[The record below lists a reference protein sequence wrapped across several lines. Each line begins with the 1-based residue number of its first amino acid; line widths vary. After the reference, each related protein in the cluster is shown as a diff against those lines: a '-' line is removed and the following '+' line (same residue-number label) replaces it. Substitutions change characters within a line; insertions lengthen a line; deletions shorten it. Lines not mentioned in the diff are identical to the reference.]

1 MIQNNGPPPVDMA
14 LAAPVPPIPTDVDML
29 PNEDNHSDL
38 TVTISSAHTSSD
50 ESGGSVNGHNQNLHI
65 GMALGPEV
73 HVDPVAVLSASYRP
87 ETVHFDSLHV
97 AQNDIFLSKEGTS
110 AWTTHFKPDGSII
123 NTVNIPAQWADFFTA
138 KLLTPEDF
146 EWTKGLLQSKIWQIL
161 SEFEVNG
168 EGSARA
174 FVLPRVCP
182 SAESPVCT
190 LTVARE
196 EITQGFM
203 TPQAPR
209 IPFSAASTLSTS
221 ALHVKKRGKKTPLVC
236 TEVRRSNRI
245 KALNK
250 GYKAKTCFDKKC
262 LACAAV
268 GPKIKKSVVTN
279 LCSRFQISDE
289 EVEGKEAEVS
299 SDEEEDA
306 PAVPTGSKSKNPAKK
321 GSNASTKKSS
331 RKK

>member
-1 MIQNNGPPPVDMA
+1 
-14 LAAPVPPIPTDVDML
+14 
-29 PNEDNHSDL
+29 
-38 TVTISSAHTSSD
+38 
-50 ESGGSVNGHNQNLHI
+50 
-65 GMALGPEV
+65 
-73 HVDPVAVLSASYRP
+73 
-87 ETVHFDSLHV
+87 
-97 AQNDIFLSKEGTS
+97 
-110 AWTTHFKPDGSII
+110 
-123 NTVNIPAQWADFFTA
+123 
-138 KLLTPEDF
+138 
-146 EWTKGLLQSKIWQIL
+146 
-161 SEFEVNG
+161 
-168 EGSARA
+168 
-174 FVLPRVCP
+174 
-182 SAESPVCT
+182 
-190 LTVARE
+190 
-196 EITQGFM
+196 M

-279 LCSRFQISDE
+279 LCSRFQISNE